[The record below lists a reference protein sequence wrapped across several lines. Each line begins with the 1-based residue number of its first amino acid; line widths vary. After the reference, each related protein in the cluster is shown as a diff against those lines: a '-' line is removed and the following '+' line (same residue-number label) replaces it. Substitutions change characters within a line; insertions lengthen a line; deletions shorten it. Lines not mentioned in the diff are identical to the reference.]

1 MDGMEGMDA
10 GLRPLSEVLDTADAT
25 LRRGESAA
33 GRAWATGFD
42 PLDSYLG
49 GGVRSG
55 ELVLVGGPQGFGKTT
70 WVLQALRNMVSG
82 GANGVYVSYEHDEYT
97 VLERLLALEA
107 GLLYGAEAVG
117 MRRVRAAL
125 EAVDGRGHEPL
136 EDRLGATPGG
146 AEALQLVRAYA
157 PRLFFARANGSTTG
171 LREIAARA
179 ETVIET
185 TGQAPVVVVDYLQ
198 KVPVPG
204 GSDVEDERVTVV
216 AEGLKDL
223 ALRLH
228 VPIVAVVAAERE
240 GLVAGKR
247 LRVHNLRGSSA
258 LAYEPDVILLL
269 NDKFDVVARH
279 HLVFDLG
286 NADRFKS
293 WAVMTIEK
301 NRSGLD
307 KIDLEFLKHF
317 EQGRFDTAGQV
328 VTEQL
333 VDERVYVE

>member
-1 MDGMEGMDA
+1 M
-10 GLRPLSEVLDTADAT
+10 GLRALDEVLDAADT
-25 LRRGESAA
+25 KLRRGESAA

-42 PLDSYLG
+42 PLDSYLS

-70 WVLQALRNMVSG
+70 WVLQALRNMVAG
-82 GANGVYVSYEHDEYT
+82 GACGIYFSYEHDEYT

-107 GLLYGAEAVG
+107 GLLYGPEAVG
-117 MRRVRAAL
+117 MRRIRAAL
-125 EAVDGRGHEPL
+125 EAVDGRGEQTL
-136 EDRLGATPGG
+136 DERLADTAGG
-146 AEALQLVRAYA
+146 REALQLVRDYSS
-157 PRLFFARANGSTTG
+157 RLFFARANGSTTD
-171 LREIAARA
+171 LREIAQRA
-179 ETVIET
+179 QSVMDGM
-185 TGQAPVVVVDYLQ
+185 GQAPVVVVDYLQ
-198 KVPVPG
+198 KVPVPDG
-204 GSDVEDERVTVV
+204 PDAEEERITLV

-223 ALRLH
+223 ALRLQI
-228 VPIVAVVAAERE
+228 PIVAIVAAERE

-258 LAYEPDVILLL
+258 LAYEPDVILLM

-279 HLVFDLG
+279 HLVFDIG
-286 NADRFKS
+286 NAERFKS

-317 EQGRFDTAGQV
+317 EQGRFDTKGQV
-328 VTEQL
+328 VSEQL
-333 VDERVYVE
+333 VDERVFVE